1 MVAGTA
7 AVPCFLLQFKSSAR
21 ATGSHNQHCP
31 IRTGSPRPWL
41 ERWGR
46 LWHARITGGRPPA
59 PRPCRRRPR
68 QAGGQ
73 APGSASVEATRASP
87 SGATQYLSTA
97 VAERL
102 GLIVHRTKDPT
113 ILFGLG
119 YVASTPDSGP
129 ILDPV
134 TNTVHRPCH
143 PCSRRTNRAPQCG
156 CRRASACSKGPHQ
169 A

>member
-1 MVAGTA
+1 MGNTFGRAPKFVRLVAFCGNGWLLMYSLSS
-7 AVPCFLLQFKSSAR
+7 VQWCPLLQKIR
-21 ATGSHNQHCP
+21 TGSHNQHCP

-143 PCSRRTNRAPQCG
+143 PCSRRY
-156 CRRASACSKGPHQ
+156 K
-169 A
+169 